1 MSTKKPGSFGID
13 VAYFDVEK
21 GLYKAGMTGV
31 QVPEDYFTKD
41 GSFWLATGDVALQK
55 NVFLHAEYAFA
66 SDLDGNE
73 KDFGDSYNFSLNYK
87 F

>member
-1 MSTKKPGSFGID
+1 MQRVLVDTCALI
-13 VAYFDVEK
+13 
-21 GLYKAGMTGV
+21 
-31 QVPEDYFTKD
+31 
-41 GSFWLATGDVALQK
+41 WLATGDVALQK